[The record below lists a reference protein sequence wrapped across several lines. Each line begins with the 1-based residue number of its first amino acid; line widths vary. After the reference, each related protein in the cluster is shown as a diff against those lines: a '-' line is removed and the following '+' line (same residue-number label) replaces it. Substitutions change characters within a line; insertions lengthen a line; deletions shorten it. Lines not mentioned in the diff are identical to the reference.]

1 MQMAVG
7 LSGAPTAFLAG
18 WLGITTMA
26 LSCAVHS
33 FMAACCRCG
42 DIIRPWSVTAQE
54 HEHTTETTAQ
64 PASHCGQAL
73 QQAAH
78 RVAAAQ
84 GIARQPQ
91 GIRFCG
97 GRRRQQLAVQGLLRW
112 SRNAGKSSQAAGAQH
127 LQGPGGRAGG
137 SS

>member
-42 DIIRPWSVTAQE
+42 DIIRPWSLTAKE
-54 HEHTTETTAQ
+54 HEHTTETTASQ
-64 PASHCGQAL
+64 RLTVARRCSRLHTASQ
-73 QQAAH
+73 
-78 RVAAAQ
+78 
-84 GIARQPQ
+84 
-91 GIRFCG
+91 
-97 GRRRQQLAVQGLLRW
+97 RRRA
-112 SRNAGKSSQAAGAQH
+112 
-127 LQGPGGRAGG
+127 
-137 SS
+137 